1 MHSLTRHTFLVGI
14 AAATLTAAPMT
25 WAQSDQ
31 APIRIV
37 VGFSPG
43 GGTDLLA
50 RLMAQNAS
58 TVLGQPVIV
67 ENMPGAGGSI
77 AANALH
83 AAAPNG
89 KTYMM
94 ANNAVPLFQTLVFG
108 DRNRWN
114 FAKDFVPVAGLTE
127 YPLALAVPAKL
138 GVNNVAEWLEYVKKN
153 PSDATFGNIGAGG
166 MTHML
171 GDALGKVVS
180 MPLTPIPYKGAP
192 PMITDL
198 VGGHIP
204 AAIGLMDNMMSFH
217 NAGTVKVIAIFS
229 AERSPLIPDVPTFKE
244 QGIDVLDGAAWQA
257 VWAPAGTPQT
267 EIDKMANALRQVLE
281 NPQVQ
286 NEMRNTLVVEPVF
299 RSGAEVAALQA
310 QELAEWGPVIQA
322 SGFKP

>member
-1 MHSLTRHTFLVGI
+1 MNSLTRRALLL
-14 AAATLTAAPMT
+14 AAAAAALTTTPFA

-31 APIRIV
+31 TPIRIL

-50 RLMAQNAS
+50 RLMAQNV
-58 TVLGQPVIV
+58 TKVLGQPVIV

-77 AANALH
+77 AANTLH

-89 KTYMM
+89 QTYMM

-114 FAKDFVPVAGLTE
+114 FAKDFAPVAGLTE

-138 GVNNVAEWLEYVKKN
+138 GVNNVAEWLDYVRKN
-153 PSDATFGNIGAGG
+153 PGDATFGNIGAGG

-171 GDALGKVVS
+171 GDALGKVVN

-217 NAGTVKVIAIFS
+217 KAGTVKVIAIFS
-229 AERSPLIPDVPTFKE
+229 PERSPLIPEVPTFKE
-244 QGIDVLDGAAWQA
+244 QGIEVLDGAAWQA
-257 VWAPAGTPQT
+257 VWAPAGTPQA

-281 NPQVQ
+281 DPQVQ
-286 NEMRNTLVVEPVF
+286 SEMRNTLVVEPVY

-310 QELAEWGPVIQA
+310 QELAEWGPVIEA